1 MRTRRGYRSLVYRL
15 RCLDGILTTRRL
27 RPFLRRR
34 DSVARPQTV
43 FIRAR
48 KPCLFMRRRLRGRYV
63 GPINSSC
70 KAGKVT
76 RLVTRRSRLTFPQSA
91 RTFGP
96 PLLDVLPQIRIVM
109 EQSVNEA
116 WKRLLEEA
124 RRELPEATVRTWLEP
139 SEPIALDEGRLILG
153 APDQFA
159 AEWNESKHAV
169 LLARVAERVLGRP
182 TTVVFRVQED
192 RQRRPQMDFFVAP
205 RESAGVATATNIGTT
220 PLNERYSFQTFVI
233 GKSNELA
240 AAAAHAVAEAPGKTY
255 NPLFIYGATGLGKTH
270 LMQAIAHAVL
280 EKNPETRLQYF
291 GAEQFINDVIESIH
305 ARTMSEFRRRYRN
318 DVDLLLVDDVHF
330 LEGKEMTQEEF
341 FHTFNALFEAHKQIV
356 LTSDRPPKEI
366 PGLEDRLISRFEW
379 GMVADIGHPDL
390 EHRIAI
396 LRKKAEQDHLEL
408 TIPDDVLRFIAE
420 HIRSSVR
427 ELEGCIIKLLL
438 FASLKNREVTIEL
451 AREALSDKIRQ
462 GEDGAGYDGT
472 SGSAPSIDRVQEVV
486 ARRWGVTPEGLRSKA
501 RTKTLTIP
509 RQVAMYLARDMLGMQ
524 LVEIGQAF
532 GGRDHSTV
540 IHSVDKVERQM
551 MRDRTF
557 KERVEMA
564 RQELS
569 AL

>member
-1 MRTRRGYRSLVYRL
+1 MEL
-15 RCLDGILTTRRL
+15 
-27 RPFLRRR
+27 
-34 DSVARPQTV
+34 
-43 FIRAR
+43 
-48 KPCLFMRRRLRGRYV
+48 
-63 GPINSSC
+63 
-70 KAGKVT
+70 
-76 RLVTRRSRLTFPQSA
+76 SA
-91 RTFGP
+91 K
-96 PLLDVLPQIRIVM
+96 D
-109 EQSVNEA
+109 A

-124 RRELPEATVRTWLEP
+124 RRELPEATIRTWLEP
-139 SEPIALDEGRLILG
+139 AVPLALENGRLVLG

-159 AEWNESKHAV
+159 AEWNDTKHAPV
-169 LLARVAERVLGRP
+169 LARAAERIFGTP
-182 TTVVFRVQED
+182 TPVVFRVMED
-192 RQRRPQMDFFVAP
+192 RQQRPQMDFFVAP
-205 RESAGVATATNIGTT
+205 KLAPAPAGATT
-220 PLNERYSFQTFVI
+220 PLNERYTFETFVV

-240 AAAAHAVAEAPGKTY
+240 AAAAHAVAEAPGRTY

-280 EKNPETRLQYF
+280 RRNPEWRLLF
-291 GAEQFINDVIESIH
+291 VGAEQFINEVIESIQ
-305 ARTMSEFRRRYRN
+305 ARTMPEFRRRYRN
-318 DVDLLLVDDVHF
+318 DIDLLLVDDVHF
-330 LEGKEMTQEEF
+330 LEGKEMTQDEF
-341 FHTFNALFEAHKQIV
+341 FHTFNALFEGRKQMV

-379 GMVADIGHPDL
+379 GMVADIGQPDL

-451 AREALSDKIRQ
+451 AREALADKIRQ
-462 GEDGAGYDGT
+462 GEE
-472 SGSAPSIDRVQEVV
+472 SAFPGPATPSIDRVQEVV

-509 RQVAMYLARDMLGMQ
+509 RQIAMYLARNMLGMQ

-557 KERVEMA
+557 KERIEMA

>member
-1 MRTRRGYRSLVYRL
+1 
-15 RCLDGILTTRRL
+15 
-27 RPFLRRR
+27 
-34 DSVARPQTV
+34 
-43 FIRAR
+43 
-48 KPCLFMRRRLRGRYV
+48 
-63 GPINSSC
+63 
-70 KAGKVT
+70 
-76 RLVTRRSRLTFPQSA
+76 
-91 RTFGP
+91 
-96 PLLDVLPQIRIVM
+96 M
-109 EQSVNEA
+109 EQSAKEA

-139 SEPIALDEGRLILG
+139 AVPLALEDGRLVLG

-159 AEWNESKHAV
+159 AEWNDTKHAP
-169 LLARVAERVLGRP
+169 LLARAAERVFGQP
-182 TTVVFRVQED
+182 TPVVFRVLED
-192 RQRRPQMDFFVAP
+192 RQQRPQMDFFVAP
-205 RESAGVATATNIGTT
+205 KPSPVTAPSVTM
-220 PLNERYSFQTFVI
+220 PLNERYTFESFVV

-240 AAAAHAVAEAPGKTY
+240 AAAAHAVAEAPGRTY

-280 EKNPETRLQYF
+280 KRNPETRLLYV
-291 GAEQFINDVIESIH
+291 GAEQFINEVIESIQ
-305 ARTMSEFRRRYRN
+305 ARTMPEFRRRYRN
-318 DVDLLLVDDVHF
+318 DIDLLLVDDVHF
-330 LEGKEMTQEEF
+330 LEGKEMTQDEF
-341 FHTFNALFEAHKQIV
+341 FHTFNALFEGRKQMV

-379 GMVADIGHPDL
+379 GMVADIGQPDL

-396 LRKKAEQDHLEL
+396 LRKKAYQDHLEL

-451 AREALSDKIRQ
+451 AREALADKIRQ
-462 GEDGAGYDGT
+462 GEE
-472 SGSAPSIDRVQEVV
+472 SAFPGPATPSIDRVQEVV

-509 RQVAMYLARDMLGMQ
+509 RQVAMYLARNLLGMQ

-557 KERVEMA
+557 KERIEMA

>member
-1 MRTRRGYRSLVYRL
+1 MEL
-15 RCLDGILTTRRL
+15 
-27 RPFLRRR
+27 
-34 DSVARPQTV
+34 
-43 FIRAR
+43 
-48 KPCLFMRRRLRGRYV
+48 
-63 GPINSSC
+63 
-70 KAGKVT
+70 
-76 RLVTRRSRLTFPQSA
+76 SA
-91 RTFGP
+91 K
-96 PLLDVLPQIRIVM
+96 
-109 EQSVNEA
+109 EA

-139 SEPIALDEGRLILG
+139 AVPLSLEEGRLVLG

-159 AEWNESKHAV
+159 ADWNDTKHAP
-169 LLARVAERVLGRP
+169 LLARAAQRVFGQP
-182 TTVVFRVQED
+182 TPVVFRVIEE
-192 RQRRPQMDFFVAP
+192 RQQRPQMDFFVAP
-205 RESAGVATATNIGTT
+205 KPTPSPTATVTM
-220 PLNERYSFQTFVI
+220 PLNERYTFDSFVV

-240 AAAAHAVAEAPGKTY
+240 AAAAHAVAEAPGRTY

-280 EKNPETRLQYF
+280 KRNPETRLLYV
-291 GAEQFINDVIESIH
+291 GAEQFINEVIESIQ
-305 ARTMSEFRRRYRN
+305 ARTMPEFRRRYRN
-318 DVDLLLVDDVHF
+318 DIDLLLVDDVHF
-330 LEGKEMTQEEF
+330 LEGKEMTQDEF
-341 FHTFNALFEAHKQIV
+341 FHTFNALFEGRKQMV

-379 GMVADIGHPDL
+379 GMVADIGQPDL

-396 LRKKAEQDHLEL
+396 LRKKAHQDHLEL

-451 AREALSDKIRQ
+451 AREALADKIRQ
-462 GEDGAGYDGT
+462 GEESAFAGPAT
-472 SGSAPSIDRVQEVV
+472 PSIDRVQEVV

-557 KERVEMA
+557 KERIEMA

>member
-1 MRTRRGYRSLVYRL
+1 
-15 RCLDGILTTRRL
+15 
-27 RPFLRRR
+27 
-34 DSVARPQTV
+34 
-43 FIRAR
+43 
-48 KPCLFMRRRLRGRYV
+48 
-63 GPINSSC
+63 
-70 KAGKVT
+70 
-76 RLVTRRSRLTFPQSA
+76 
-91 RTFGP
+91 
-96 PLLDVLPQIRIVM
+96 M
-109 EQSVNEA
+109 EQSTKEA
-116 WKRLLEEA
+116 WRRLLDEA
-124 RRELPEATVRTWLEP
+124 RRELPDATVRTWLEP
-139 SEPIALDEGRLILG
+139 AVPIALDDDRLIVG

-159 AEWNESKHAV
+159 VEWNESKHATV
-169 LLARVAERVLGRP
+169 LARAAERVFGRP
-182 TTVVFRVQED
+182 TAVVFRVQED
-192 RQRRPQMDFFVAP
+192 RQQRPQMDFFVAP
-205 RESAGVATATNIGTT
+205 RQPATVDKGGVPTT
-220 PLNERYSFQTFVI
+220 PLNERYTFQTFVI

-280 EKNPETRLQYF
+280 QKNPGTRLQYF
-291 GAEQFINDVIESIH
+291 GAEHFI
-305 ARTMSEFRRRYRN
+305 
-318 DVDLLLVDDVHF
+318 
-330 LEGKEMTQEEF
+330 EGKEMTQEEF

-379 GMVADIGHPDL
+379 GLVADIGHPDL

-462 GEDGAGYDGT
+462 GDE
-472 SGSAPSIDRVQEVV
+472 GSSYAQPTPSIDRVQQVV

-501 RTKTLTIP
+501 RTKTLTVP
-509 RQVAMYLARDMLGMQ
+509 RQVAMYLARDMLGLQ

>member
-1 MRTRRGYRSLVYRL
+1 
-15 RCLDGILTTRRL
+15 
-27 RPFLRRR
+27 
-34 DSVARPQTV
+34 
-43 FIRAR
+43 
-48 KPCLFMRRRLRGRYV
+48 
-63 GPINSSC
+63 
-70 KAGKVT
+70 
-76 RLVTRRSRLTFPQSA
+76 
-91 RTFGP
+91 
-96 PLLDVLPQIRIVM
+96 M
-109 EQSVNEA
+109 EQSTKEA
-116 WKRLLEEA
+116 WKRLLDEA
-124 RRELPEATVRTWLEP
+124 RHELPDATVRTWLEP
-139 SEPIALDEGRLILG
+139 AVPIALDDGRLIVG

-159 AEWNESKHAV
+159 VEWNESKHAGV
-169 LLARVAERVLGRP
+169 LARAAERVFGRP
-182 TTVVFRVQED
+182 TAVVFRVQED
-192 RQRRPQMDFFVAP
+192 RQQRPQMDFFVAP
-205 RESAGVATATNIGTT
+205 REPATVEKSGVPTT
-220 PLNERYSFQTFVI
+220 PLNERYTFQTFVI

-240 AAAAHAVAEAPGKTY
+240 AAAAHAVGEAPGKTY

-270 LMQAIAHAVL
+270 LMQAIAHEVHA
-280 EKNPETRLQYF
+280 KYPATRVHYF
-291 GAEQFINDVIESIH
+291 GAEQFINEVIESIH

-318 DVDLLLVDDVHF
+318 DVDLFLVDDVHF

-341 FHTFNALFEAHKQIV
+341 FHTFNALFEGHKQIV

-379 GMVADIGHPDL
+379 GLVADIGHPDL

-462 GEDGAGYDGT
+462 GEEGPSSAGQPT
-472 SGSAPSIDRVQEVV
+472 PSIDRVQEVV

-509 RQVAMYLARDMLGMQ
+509 RQIAMYLARNMLSMQ

>member
-1 MRTRRGYRSLVYRL
+1 ME
-15 RCLDGILTTRRL
+15 
-27 RPFLRRR
+27 
-34 DSVARPQTV
+34 
-43 FIRAR
+43 
-48 KPCLFMRRRLRGRYV
+48 
-63 GPINSSC
+63 
-70 KAGKVT
+70 KAGKE
-76 RLVTRRSRLTFPQSA
+76 
-91 RTFGP
+91 GGKG
-96 PLLDVLPQIRIVM
+96 LL
-109 EQSVNEA
+109 
-116 WKRLLEEA
+116 KEA
-124 RRELPEATVRTWLEP
+124 RGELPDATVGTWLDRA
-139 SEPIALDEGRLILG
+139 EPIALDEGRLILG

-159 AEWNESKHAV
+159 VEWNESKHATV
-169 LLARVAERVLGRP
+169 LARAAERVFGRP
-182 TTVVFRVQED
+182 TAVVFRVQED
-192 RQRRPQMDFFVAP
+192 RQQRPQMDFFVAP
-205 RESAGVATATNIGTT
+205 RGGEGAVATERAGANT
-220 PLNERYSFQTFVI
+220 PLNERYTFESFVI

-240 AAAAHAVAEAPGKTY
+240 AAASHAVTEAPGRTY

-280 EKNPETRLQYF
+280 ERNPETRLLYV
-291 GAEQFINDVIESIH
+291 GAEQFINEVIESIQ
-305 ARTMSEFRRRYRN
+305 ARTMPEFRRRYRN
-318 DVDLLLVDDVHF
+318 DIDLLLVDDVHF
-330 LEGKEMTQEEF
+330 LEGKEMTQDEF
-341 FHTFNALFEAHKQIV
+341 FHTFNALFEGRKQMV

-366 PGLEDRLISRFEW
+366 PGLEDRLISRFESW
-379 GMVADIGHPDL
+379 MVADIGHPDL

-396 LRKKAEQDHLEL
+396 LRKKAHQDHLEL
-408 TIPDDVLRFIAE
+408 TIPDDALRFIAE

-451 AREALSDKIRQ
+451 SREALSDKIRPG
-462 GEDGAGYDGT
+462 GEDAGSY
-472 SGSAPSIDRVQEVV
+472 GSPPTPSIDRAQEVV

-501 RTKTLTIP
+501 RTKTLTVP
-509 RQVAMYLARDMLGMQ
+509 RQVAMYLARDMLQMQ

>member
-1 MRTRRGYRSLVYRL
+1 
-15 RCLDGILTTRRL
+15 
-27 RPFLRRR
+27 
-34 DSVARPQTV
+34 
-43 FIRAR
+43 
-48 KPCLFMRRRLRGRYV
+48 
-63 GPINSSC
+63 
-70 KAGKVT
+70 
-76 RLVTRRSRLTFPQSA
+76 
-91 RTFGP
+91 
-96 PLLDVLPQIRIVM
+96 M
-109 EQSVNEA
+109 EQSAKEA

-139 SEPIALDEGRLILG
+139 AVPLALEEGRLVLG
-153 APDQFA
+153 TTDQFA
-159 AEWNESKHAV
+159 AEWNDTKHAP
-169 LLARVAERVLGRP
+169 LLTRAAERVFGQP
-182 TTVVFRVQED
+182 TPVVFRVMEER
-192 RQRRPQMDFFVAP
+192 RQRPQMDFFVAP
-205 RESAGVATATNIGTT
+205 KPIPVTAPTITM
-220 PLNERYSFQTFVI
+220 PLNERYTFESFVV

-240 AAAAHAVAEAPGKTY
+240 AAAAHAVAEAPGRTY

-280 EKNPETRLQYF
+280 KRNPETRLLYV
-291 GAEQFINDVIESIH
+291 GAEQFINEVIESIQ
-305 ARTMSEFRRRYRN
+305 ARTMPEFRRRYRN
-318 DVDLLLVDDVHF
+318 DIDLLLVDDVHF
-330 LEGKEMTQEEF
+330 LEGKEMTQDEF
-341 FHTFNALFEAHKQIV
+341 FHTFNALFEGRKQMV

-379 GMVADIGHPDL
+379 GMVADIGQPDL

-396 LRKKAEQDHLEL
+396 LRKKAYQDHLEL

-438 FASLKNREVTIEL
+438 FASLKNREVTIDL
-451 AREALSDKIRQ
+451 AREALADKIRQ
-462 GEDGAGYDGT
+462 GEE
-472 SGSAPSIDRVQEVV
+472 SAFPGPATPSIDRVQEVV

-524 LVEIGQAF
+524 LVEIGQSF

-557 KERVEMA
+557 KERIEMA